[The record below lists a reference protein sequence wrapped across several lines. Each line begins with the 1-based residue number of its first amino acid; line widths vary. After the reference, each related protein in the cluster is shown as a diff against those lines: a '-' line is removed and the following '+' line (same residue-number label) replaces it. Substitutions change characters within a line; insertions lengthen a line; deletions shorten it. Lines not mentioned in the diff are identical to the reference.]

1 MLLSFIQ
8 ETRAT
13 TQETKAFIQETRA
26 NAQETKAFIQETR
39 TNAQETKAF
48 VQETRV
54 STQETRAFI
63 QETRSHQKSTDAANR
78 NLETQLGQLAH
89 ERAERP
95 IRTFGANTEKN
106 PREECRAVMTRAQ
119 KNAQEERT
127 MTEDEGTEDKKEET
141 KEEEKLEEEEKVVS
155 PPKTKSQSNKIS
167 STKDKKYF
175 ASITKMLL
183 RS

>member
-1 MLLSFIQ
+1 MLQ
-8 ETRAT
+8 
-13 TQETKAFIQETRA
+13 
-26 NAQETKAFIQETR
+26 
-39 TNAQETKAF
+39 
-48 VQETRV
+48 
-54 STQETRAFI
+54 FI

-155 PPKTKSQSNKIS
+155 PPKTKSQKAIFGYLKDRLWIHTNHWS
-167 STKDKKYF
+167 SKFLSK
-175 ASITKMLL
+175 ASK
-183 RS
+183 